1 MTDERLVTPARVD
14 EDAQF
19 EAGLRPRKLEDYI
32 GQDRVRE
39 NLEVSIAAA
48 RGRGE
53 ALDHVLLYG
62 PPGLGKTTLALVI
75 ANELGVAART
85 TAGPVIE
92 KPGDLAGILS
102 SLKRGEVLFIDEI
115 HRLAANIEEIL
126 YPAMED
132 FVLDIVIG
140 QGPGARSVKLPVE
153 RFTLV
158 GATTRAG
165 LLTSPLRARFG
176 IVHRLDFYTEADI
189 EVIVRRSAR
198 ILGVELVGD
207 AAHQVARRSRGTPR
221 IANRLLH
228 RVRDF
233 AQVRADGRITPEVTE
248 AAMKLLEVDEHGFDD
263 VDRRLMMTII
273 EKFGGGPVGLS
284 SLAAATSEEPD
295 AIEDMHEP
303 FLIQI
308 GFLERTPRGRMA
320 TPRAYEFF
328 GRPMPRK
335 GTVLRAEIKS
345 LATYVP
351 PRLLTN
357 ADLERL
363 VDTSNEWIM
372 QRTGIR
378 ERHIVDPGVATSD
391 LAKEAATAAIAKAG
405 LTPSDIDLI
414 IVGTVTPDMLFPS
427 TACLVQHKIGAKPGL
442 GLRSLGGV
450 LGVHLFADRR
460 RARWS
465 RQARAQR
472 TRHWRRRDVEH
483 HRLHR
488 SIHVRPLWRR
498 RRRGRGR
505 PGVRGRLR
513 HPRLRTSGRRQ
524 RRSGAVHAGRRQPAA
539 GVA

>member
-1 MTDERLVTPARVD
+1 MTDDRLVTPARVD
-14 EDAQF
+14 EDAQY
-19 EAGLRPRKLEDYI
+19 EAGLRPRRLDDYI

-102 SLKRGEVLFIDEI
+102 SLKRREVLFIDEI
-115 HRLAANIEEIL
+115 HRLAPNIEEIL

-140 QGPGARSVKLPVE
+140 QGPGARSVKVPLE

-198 ILGVELVGD
+198 ILDVELVGD
-207 AAHQVARRSRGTPR
+207 SAREVARRARGTPR

-233 AQVRADGRITPEVTE
+233 AQVRADGRITPEVTQ

-295 AIEDMHEP
+295 AIEDIHEP

-320 TPRAYEFF
+320 TPRAYQYF
-328 GRPMPRK
+328 GRPMP
-335 GTVLRAEIKS
+335 
-345 LATYVP
+345 
-351 PRLLTN
+351 
-357 ADLERL
+357 
-363 VDTSNEWIM
+363 
-372 QRTGIR
+372 
-378 ERHIVDPGVATSD
+378 
-391 LAKEAATAAIAKAG
+391 
-405 LTPSDIDLI
+405 
-414 IVGTVTPDMLFPS
+414 
-427 TACLVQHKIGAKPGL
+427 
-442 GLRSLGGV
+442 
-450 LGVHLFADRR
+450 
-460 RARWS
+460 
-465 RQARAQR
+465 
-472 TRHWRRRDVEH
+472 
-483 HRLHR
+483 
-488 SIHVRPLWRR
+488 
-498 RRRGRGR
+498 GRG
-505 PGVRGRLR
+505 LF
-513 HPRLRTSGRRQ
+513 
-524 RRSGAVHAGRRQPAA
+524 
-539 GVA
+539 